1 MIDKKEIFI
10 DGKLLE
16 VTPIESYMKNPNAYL
31 GGYIAIDAGLPYI
44 YPVIPLSSQ
53 KPGIV
58 IRKNAPFVFARK
70 PDEDNCEQY
79 KREHVIDYSKVSN
92 YKEFIEAQNMVRELE
107 KDILTSPDNI
117 YVPPEDPE
125 DSVAMVAMKQAVTEK
140 QIDLDKY
147 EPRFGAN
154 YNNDKRTFNK
164 NTISLAKIVRIANA
178 LDIKA
183 SLVLEDQLDNDGNL
197 PPNPIGKTITV
208 ELTSGNMGDEEE
220 N

>member
-1 MIDKKEIFI
+1 M
-10 DGKLLE
+10 E
-16 VTPIESYMKNPNAYL
+16 VAPIESYIKNPNAYL
-31 GGYIAIDAGLPYI
+31 CGYVAIDAGLPYI
-44 YPVIPLSSQ
+44 YPVIPINSQ

-58 IRKNAPFVFARK
+58 MRKNAPFLFARK
-70 PDEDNCEQY
+70 PKEDDSEQY
-79 KREHVIDYSKVSN
+79 KRENMIDYSKATS

-125 DSVAMVAMKQAVTEK
+125 DSIAMVAMKQAVTEK

-147 EPRFGAN
+147 EPRFGPN
-154 YNNDKRTFNK
+154 FNNDKRTFNK

-183 SLVLEDQLDNDGNL
+183 TLVLEDQMDSNGNP
-197 PPNPIGKTITV
+197 PPNPMGTAIAV
-208 ELTSGNMGDEEE
+208 ELTSGNMGDDEEQ
-220 N
+220 